1 MLVERLKGGADFAD
15 LAMDFSEDP
24 QSGPQGGDLGF
35 VPASA
40 LARVA
45 APLREAV
52 TKMQPGSINT
62 VNVGAN
68 YTILALVS
76 KEPAGQR
83 DLNTPT
89 VKDGIRD
96 LLQTRK
102 QELLR
107 TAYIAAARADARI
120 TNYLARQV
128 IDSQARVPA
137 SLALTSPGK

>member
-1 MLVERLKGGADFAD
+1 
-15 LAMDFSEDP
+15 
-24 QSGPQGGDLGF
+24 
-35 VPASA
+35 
-40 LARVA
+40 VA
-45 APLREAV
+45 APLRDAV

-62 VNVGAN
+62 VNVGPN

-89 VKDGIRD
+89 VKEGIRD